1 MPVCALAVAAATA
14 VSALAFTPAASAA
27 SADGGDITI
36 VSVSSPTPPAGN
48 AGQLTVT
55 TESGSQITYLDVLLY
70 DPQGHLELMIP
81 FSDFTEIGAGTGSQS
96 NEEFWSVQNPIT
108 TTPSNGL
115 PGLAPGTYTATVDA
129 TDATG
134 AETGLTGGTFPFLI
148 QPFVTLSA
156 NPASVSYTQQTVK
169 FSGQA
174 TEVMPG
180 TTSPVPFAS
189 ENLQIVGPPTA
200 ANPSGSYS
208 VTTDSQGNFLLSV
221 KPEPDNYYSYIPGS
235 AGIASAQSSVVG
247 ITDSPTPIRLA
258 AKFTHDAIE
267 YGQTD
272 EITGSLQYYQS
283 AKTLKPLPDTTVT
296 IARLSPPGE
305 PKITAKTNAAGEFRA
320 SIPRQTAT
328 GTWAVTAGGTALLGK
343 ALVTR
348 TLAVHQTTGFKRT
361 SIQLSAS
368 AVLTVKTCLVDTS
381 PGRSGTQVNSPI
393 ALEYGHSAKG
403 RWKQLITIEPTYGV
417 RYCPGRSP
425 LWTIAVNAP
434 DHNAYYRLRFAGTQ
448 TLRVSVS
455 KVRHLWRQDTRI
467 TSFKISPHHLHGK
480 GAITISGRLWRAATA
495 KNSSSSAHSGPWTPY
510 AGRKVG
516 IYFFFRGA
524 EYEFNSKPKTNAQGY
539 FSGLF
544 AANET
549 AKWLAQYNGDKTHF
563 GCRTAR
569 VKVTVSG
576 GSDELRHLTG
586 VMRASRLV
594 S

>member
-1 MPVCALAVAAATA
+1 MAAATA
-14 VSALAFTPAASAA
+14 FSALAFTPAASA
-27 SADGGDITI
+27 DIGDITI
-36 VSVSSPTPPAGN
+36 LSVSSPTPPSGN
-48 AGQLTVT
+48 AGQMTVT

-108 TTPSNGL
+108 TNASGGL
-115 PGLAPGTYTATVDA
+115 PGLAPGTYTATADA
-129 TDATG
+129 TDADG

-156 NPASVSYTQQTVK
+156 NPSAISYTQQTVK

-174 TEVMPG
+174 TEVVPG
-180 TTSPVPFAS
+180 TTSPAPFAN
-189 ENLQIVGPPTA
+189 EQIQIVGPTTTADPT
-200 ANPSGSYS
+200 GSYS
-208 VTTDSQGNFLLSV
+208 VTTDSEGNFQLSV
-221 KPEPDNYYSYIPGS
+221 QPQPDNYYASLQGS
-235 AGIASAQSSVVG
+235 ASMTGAQSPIVA

-258 AKFTHDAIE
+258 AKFTQDAIE

-272 EITGSLQYYQS
+272 VMTGTLKYYQS
-283 AKTLKPLPDTTVT
+283 AKTLKPLPNTTIT

-305 PKITAKTNAAGEFRA
+305 PKITAKTNAAGAFRA

-328 GTWAVTAGGTALLGK
+328 GSWAVTAGGTALLGK

-348 TLAVHQTTGFKRT
+348 TLPVHQTTGFKRT
-361 SIQLSAS
+361 SIELSAFG
-368 AVLTVKTCLVDTS
+368 VLTVKTCLVDTS
-381 PGRSGTQVNSPI
+381 PGRSSTQVNSPI

-434 DHNAYYRLRFAGTQ
+434 DQNAYYRLRFAGTQ

-455 KVRHLWRQDTRI
+455 KVRHLWREDTRI

-516 IYFFFRGA
+516 IYFIFNGS
-524 EYEFNSKPKTNAQGY
+524 EYEFNSEPKTNAQGY

-549 AKWLAQYNGDKTHF
+549 ARWLAQYNGDKTHF

-569 VKVTVSG
+569 VKVTVS
-576 GSDELRHLTG
+576 
-586 VMRASRLV
+586 
-594 S
+594 